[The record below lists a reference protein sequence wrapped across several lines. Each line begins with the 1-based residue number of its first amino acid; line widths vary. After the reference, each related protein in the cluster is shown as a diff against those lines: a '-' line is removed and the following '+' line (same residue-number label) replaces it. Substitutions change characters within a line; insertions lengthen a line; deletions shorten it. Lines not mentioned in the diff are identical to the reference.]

1 MDSSSREYRQ
11 LYEKIKIIKNK
22 MYDLEEQRKVLINTL
37 KEDFLVNDDIVFLDE
52 FENMKTNNNQIINE
66 LTNTIMPNINNKI

>member
-66 LTNTIMPNINNKI
+66 FTNTIMPNINNKI